1 MLEAR
6 GLNAFYGPVQ
16 VLWDLN
22 LVVRPGQV
30 VAVIGPNGAGKSTL
44 LKAITGLVSV
54 RGTDRAP
61 ALFWEGQALDGLKP
75 EEVVSRGIALVPEGG
90 RAFPEMTCE
99 DNLKVGAH
107 LVTNAGREKVLMERV
122 FDLFPRLA
130 ERRRQKASTLS
141 GGERQMLAVGRALMS
156 DPKLLL
162 LDEPSLGLHPKLAS
176 SLFAA
181 LPKINQ
187 EGVSLLLVEQKVAF
201 ALEISSAAYV
211 LENGRISLEGPGPEL
226 LRDEHVRKAYLAV

>member
-1 MLEAR
+1 MLEAC
-6 GLNAFYGPVQ
+6 GLDAFYGPVQ
-16 VLWDLN
+16 VLWDVN
-22 LVVRPGQV
+22 LTVETGQM

-44 LKAITGLVSV
+44 LKAVMGLLAV
-54 RGTDRAP
+54 RPVGEGP
-61 ALFWEGQALDGLKP
+61 ALCWQGRGLDGLAP
-75 EEVVSRGIALVPEGG
+75 EQVVQQGIALVPEGG
-90 RAFPEMTCE
+90 RVFPEMTCLE
-99 DNLKVGAH
+99 NLQIGAY
-107 LVTNAGREKVLMERV
+107 LVKDPKREKELFERV
-122 FDLFPRLA
+122 FALFPRLA

-162 LDEPSLGLHPKLAS
+162 LDEPSLGLHPRLVS

-201 ALEISSAAYV
+201 ALEISHKAYV
-211 LENGRISLEGPGPEL
+211 LENGRVALEGKGPEL
-226 LRDEHVRKAYLAV
+226 LDNEHVRKAYLAV